1 MRLAVP
7 AGLALALAL
16 LLWLSP
22 SEKTLGSDVKV
33 VYLHAAL
40 TWVGLIVFVFAGLA
54 AFGHLVTGN
63 ASLYFLAGSA
73 HITATAAW
81 VISILVSV
89 PANLLTWGGFWV
101 EPRVIWA
108 SGVVLFAILS
118 YLLASVLT
126 SRRLVDLFYLTSAA
140 AIIWVSGGT
149 RRVLH
154 PAGPI
159 RNSPSAAIKLY
170 FLAIVAVCLALAI
183 YVIVWHK
190 RRAQTASERA

>member
-1 MRLAVP
+1 M
-7 AGLALALAL
+7 
-16 LLWLSP
+16 
-22 SEKTLGSDVKV
+22 
-33 VYLHAAL
+33 
-40 TWVGLIVFVFAGLA
+40 
-54 AFGHLVTGN
+54 VTGK

-73 HITATAAW
+73 HVAATAAW
-81 VISILVSV
+81 AISILVSV

-118 YLLASVLT
+118 YLLATVLT
-126 SRRLVDLFYLTSAA
+126 SRRLVDLLYLTSATA
-140 AIIWVSGGT
+140 MIWVSGGT

-159 RNSPSAAIKLY
+159 RNSSSAAIKFY
-170 FLAIVAVCLALAI
+170 FLAIVTVCLALAI

-190 RRAQTASERA
+190 RRTQTTGESA